1 MYAILMYFHSQPS
14 ESAGLTTLA
23 RRDFLRSIGFC
34 TAAIFT
40 SGYARAEDPAAMY
53 RKAIPTIKN
62 LDPRW
67 ITSLVTRGHALDAAL
82 KVSTK
87 DALPQIGMTASG
99 LCTGTVYLSGD
110 GRLFVWDIF
119 NQHHEGVVAQTAP
132 IPEGMKNI
140 ADSGPNQR
148 VRERDGASFISPP
161 TPDKFP
167 NHFRQEFRLRD
178 GETTIALDASAW
190 KEVTFTG
197 QWPLGTVVY
206 RDPSRPYE
214 VTLHCWTPFIPLDV
228 DASSYPATVV
238 EIEVKNTGDKVLE
251 LSVEGLLENP
261 ALINTRKKQKVDLVS
276 RGLSSGPLRG
286 VIHGAHNAPTNL
298 PDSGSMV
305 LATTSLSATVK
316 TEKDAI
322 VATALK
328 LKPGESEST
337 TFLLAW
343 HFANTYPI
351 PHLGVQRHHYAKR
364 FADAGAVAADLAT
377 SLPQLRGTTMDWVAT
392 WNDST
397 LPQWLLDRTILT
409 TNTLQTANCLRFEDG
424 RFWAWEGIGACAGT
438 CTHVWH
444 YMQGMAHLFP
454 ELERNLREV
463 TDFGVA
469 QNPDGSVHFRAE
481 SGSIAI
487 DGQCGIVL
495 RTYREHRMSKDD
507 TFLKRVY
514 PDAKKALEWLIA
526 FDEKGR
532 GGLDGLLDG
541 MQHNT
546 LDAEWYGKVH
556 CLCSLYLAAL
566 RSGEEMAKATGDA
579 AFAKR
584 CREIFE
590 SGRVQISKSLFR
602 PDFGYFIQEEDPA
615 HANAIGVGMGCEID
629 QVIGQFWAHEN
640 GLGAITDP
648 DHVRSALNA
657 LWRHNFVP
665 EIGSFRQMFTLGRF
679 YAMPGDAGLVM
690 CTWPNGGLREDFK
703 KHWQYAYFNE
713 CMTGFEWQVAAHM
726 VREGASLA
734 PTDRTLT
741 SAIERDEDPRALT
754 LRGLAIARAIHD
766 RYGAE
771 KRNPYNEIECSD
783 HYARAGASYAVF
795 LAACGFS
802 HDGPNGILGFA
813 PKIQPEKFRAPFT
826 VADGWGS
833 FSQQRDAM
841 GQRHTL
847 ELKRGQLTLR
857 TLMLSVPGNGK
868 ILEIKLDGQDIP
880 AALTRQGDNVKI
892 TLNPT
897 LTLQASQKLTA
908 TIRE

>member
-1 MYAILMYFHSQPS
+1 MHRLPTPA
-14 ESAGLTTLA
+14 ESTGLSTLA

-34 TAAIFT
+34 AAAICT
-40 SGYARAEDPAAMY
+40 SAHARAEDPTVMY
-53 RKAIPTIKN
+53 RKAVPVTKN

-67 ITSLVTRGHALDAAL
+67 IASLVTRGHDLDAGL
-82 KVSTK
+82 TVSK
-87 DALPQIGMTASG
+87 RDALPHIGMTAGG
-99 LCTGTVYLSGD
+99 LCSGTVYLSGD

-119 NQHHEGVVAQTAP
+119 NKHHEGVVAQTAP
-132 IPEGMKNI
+132 VPEGMKNI
-140 ADSGPNQR
+140 ADSGPNQL
-148 VRERDGASFISPP
+148 VRERDGASFIAPP

-167 NHFRQEFRLRD
+167 NPFRQEFRLREGD
-178 GETTIALDASAW
+178 KTIALDASAW
-190 KEVTFTG
+190 KDVTFTG

-206 RDPSRPYE
+206 RDPSRPYQ
-214 VTLHCWTPFIPLDV
+214 VTLRCWTPFIPLDV

-238 EIEVKNTGDKVLE
+238 EIEVKNTGDKALE

-261 ALINTRKKQKVDLVS
+261 ALINTRQRQKVDLVS
-276 RGLSSGPLRG
+276 RELGAGPIRG
-286 VIHGAHNAPTNL
+286 VFHSANNAPANL
-298 PDSGSMV
+298 PDSGTMV
-305 LATTSLSATVK
+305 LATTSSTATVK
-316 TEKDAI
+316 VEKEAV
-322 VATALK
+322 VASALT
-328 LKPGESEST
+328 LAPGASQST
-337 TFLLAW
+337 IYLLAW

-351 PHLGVQRHHYAKR
+351 PKLGVKRHHYAKR
-364 FADAGAVAADLAT
+364 FTDAEAVATDLAKRM
-377 SLPQLRGTTMDWVAT
+377 PELRGATMDWVAT

-409 TNTLQTANCLRFEDG
+409 TNTLQTTNCFRFDDG

-469 QNPDGSVHFRAE
+469 QNPDGSVNFRAE
-481 SGSIAI
+481 SGGIAI

-495 RTYREHRMSKDD
+495 RTYREHRMSKDGA
-507 TFLKRVY
+507 FLKRVY
-514 PDAKKALEWLIA
+514 PGTKKALEWLIA

-579 AFAKR
+579 DFAKR

-590 SGRVQISKSLFR
+590 TGRVQISKILYRS
-602 PDFGYFIQEEDPA
+602 DFGYFIQDEDPA
-615 HANAIGVGMGCEID
+615 HANAIGVGQGCEID

-640 GLGAITDP
+640 DLGAITDP
-648 DHVRSALNA
+648 AHVRSALNA
-657 LWRHNFVP
+657 LWKHNFVP
-665 EIGSFRQMFTLGRF
+665 EIGSFRQIFNLGRF

-690 CTWPNGGLREDFK
+690 CTWPNGGLREDSK

-726 VREGASLA
+726 IREGAPVDPS
-734 PTDRTLT
+734 DRTLT
-741 SAIERDEDPRALT
+741 PAIEQDKDPRALT

-802 HDGPNGILGFA
+802 YDGPNGILGFA
-813 PKIQPEKFRAPFT
+813 PKIQPENFRAPFT
-826 VADGWGS
+826 VAEGWGG
-833 FSQQRDAM
+833 FAQQRDAN
-841 GQRHTL
+841 GQSHTI
-847 ELKRGQLTLR
+847 ELKRGQLALKTLV
-857 TLMLSVPGNGK
+857 LSVPGNGK
-868 ILEIKLDGQDIP
+868 TLAITLDGKAIP
-880 AALTRQGDNVKI
+880 ATLTRQGDGVMI
-892 TLNPT
+892 TFKDA
-897 LTLQASQKLTA
+897 LTLHAGQKLVA
-908 TIRE
+908 GLAGGKPEE